1 MHNLKDGDLIGI
13 ISPSAP
19 ISAFCPRR
27 LDRGIKYLEKLGFR
41 VLLGKHV
48 SAVNRF
54 TAGTPQERAD
64 DINFMFNNSDAKA
77 IIVTIGG
84 YNANDVLDLID
95 YELIKK
101 NNNKLL
107 IGYSD
112 ASLLLHALYKKS
124 GVRGIMG
131 PMILPQFAEYP
142 EMQKFSLN
150 SFFEV
155 VKNLGKNKVYELPK
169 AEEYTEEMLLW
180 DQEDIKSREM
190 KKNSGWE
197 IIFSGKASGRLVPT
211 NLNTLCKLIGTPYMP
226 DLEGAILFLEDDGD
240 ESAATIQRMLQ
251 HLKQAGQ
258 LDWIKGIVFGRFQE
272 KSEITND
279 DIKFLLGNVFNE
291 VSFPVISNVDFG
303 HTDPMITL
311 PIGNSVSI
319 STQLSQ
325 IKITL

>member
-1 MHNLKDGDLIGI
+1 M
-13 ISPSAP
+13 
-19 ISAFCPRR
+19 
-27 LDRGIKYLEKLGFR
+27 
-41 VLLGKHV
+41 
-48 SAVNRF
+48 
-54 TAGTPQERAD
+54 
-64 DINFMFNNSDAKA
+64 
-77 IIVTIGG
+77 
-84 YNANDVLDLID
+84 
-95 YELIKK
+95 
-101 NNNKLL
+101 